1 MGGGGASLF
10 FIISG
15 YLITKSMQR
24 ETPMQFFVRRTLRI
38 FPLYWFAILVY
49 LVSYRMKMTY
59 SDSIGAFTLFGDFWN
74 SSNILSGVDWTL
86 RIEILFYLF
95 ALLILALR
103 QTRFN
108 VKRLYPL
115 YTTLLLAAVFLFP
128 KYPTGDFS
136 AYPSI
141 FIPLFTLGTVCAIH
155 ETKKSLLL
163 TSAGFLIPLLVSVIN
178 MKRFRPDLIDAG
190 FITYV
195 LMAVI
200 FFLVGWLLR
209 NKISSIS
216 PIRFLAKIAFPIY
229 LFHNWIL
236 PSITEFTSKPLALIL
251 TIFFCWQS
259 SILIERPFIQLSRR
273 ITRVT

>member
-1 MGGGGASLF
+1 
-10 FIISG
+10 
-15 YLITKSMQR
+15 
-24 ETPMQFFVRRTLRI
+24 
-38 FPLYWFAILVY
+38 
-49 LVSYRMKMTY
+49 MTY